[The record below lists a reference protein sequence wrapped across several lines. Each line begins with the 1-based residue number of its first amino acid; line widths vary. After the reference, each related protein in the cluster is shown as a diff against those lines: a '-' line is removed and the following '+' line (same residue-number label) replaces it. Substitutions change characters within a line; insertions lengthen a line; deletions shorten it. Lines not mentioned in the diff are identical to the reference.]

1 MGNKLKQ
8 IHLANIL
15 LEQRYLR
22 EQAQTTTGATQS
34 PMTGGTQTPT
44 GTTQTPPPTTEVKP
58 SSQSKPKYTLD
69 DIIKMSKQ
77 GIDSKLESKLE
88 SELLKCSTPNL
99 EKVSKIGNLN
109 IHKLED
115 GVNFCIG

>member
-34 PMTGGTQTPT
+34 PMTGGTQTTT

-77 GIDSKLESKLE
+77 GIESKLESK
-88 SELLKCSTPNL
+88 LLKCSTPNL
-99 EKVSKIGNLN
+99 EKVLNIGNLN

>member
-34 PMTGGTQTPT
+34 PMTGGTQTTT
-44 GTTQTPPPTTEVKP
+44 GTTQTPTTEVKP

-69 DIIKMSKQ
+69 DIEKMKQ
-77 GIDSKLESKLE
+77 QDIESK
-88 SELLKCSTPNL
+88 LLKCSTSNL
-99 EKVSKIGNLN
+99 EKVLKIGNLN

-115 GVNFCIG
+115 GVNFCRG